1 MMLQEITEGAVS
13 AISEG
18 NVLDTSGTLTKVVL
32 SFLITAVLGLGG
44 WLMKRQRSAN
54 SLEDRTNDLTVETLE
69 SARAYMREQ
78 DTKIEGL
85 QGQVQAMLGE
95 VQKAT
100 LAQIQS
106 EGAAQRAAIQA
117 SLAGEASERAQEAA
131 ARAREEATEARRLL
145 TITQAYVR
153 QLRSAMIAA
162 GIEPPPEPTI

>member
-1 MMLQEITEGAVS
+1 MFQEITEGALS
-13 AISEG
+13 AG
-18 NVLDTSGTLTKVVL
+18 NVLDTNGTLTKVVM

-44 WLMKRQRSAN
+44 WLIRRQRSTN

-85 QGQVQAMLGE
+85 QAQVQSMLGE

-100 LAQIQS
+100 LSQIQS

-117 SLAGEASERAQEAA
+117 SLADEAA
-131 ARAREEATEARRLL
+131 ARAREAATRAQEEASEARRLL
-145 TITQAYVR
+145 TISQAYVR

-162 GIEPPPEPTI
+162 GIEPPPEPAT